1 MSNKFLWDSNGRGVS
16 KIGDNTFDSNN
27 KSTTHWGSMRM
38 SSGGP
43 SMQDL
48 NDKMSVMSNGVSVT
62 KVGSQYLASNGKR
75 YTKVGNTLLCSD
87 GNRWNASGNMTDDD
101 IKDIIFRDNC

>member
-1 MSNKFLWDSNGRGVS
+1 
-16 KIGDNTFDSNN
+16 
-27 KSTTHWGSMRM
+27 MRM

-48 NDKMSVMSNGVSVT
+48 NDKMSNGVSVT